1 MGSSELV
8 KPFPHSCQ
16 TQSCSHSPART
27 RSWLLRLHPGWTFAP
42 HQGQV
47 ELAWNLARITP
58 TLSRR
63 SPVSTAMEK
72 KSLNIRWKFP
82 RWKLQGMLVNWQV
95 RLFNWQ
101 VRLFNWQVCWSTGKY
116 VGQLAGTFNWHVCW
130 STGRYVG
137 QLACM
142 LVNWQVC
149 WSTGRYVQLAGTF
162 NWQVCWSTGRYVCS
176 TGRYVGQLA
185 STQRTPLPLGPHLSF
200 TMSALK
206 KGYSNRVLLKKCE
219 VKLADRCPS
228 TGIWQDEYRNAL
240 AKSPRWTITS
250 LWLVTFLLHKR
261 SCR

>member
-95 RLFNWQ
+95 
-101 VRLFNWQVCWSTGKY
+101 
-116 VGQLAGTFNWHVCW
+116 
-130 STGRYVG
+130 
-137 QLACM
+137 
-142 LVNWQVC
+142 
-149 WSTGRYVQLAGTF
+149 
-162 NWQVCWSTGRYVCS
+162 CWSTGRYVCS

-219 VKLADRCPS
+219 VKLADRCPL

>member
-82 RWKLQGMLVNWQV
+82 RWKLQG
-95 RLFNWQ
+95 
-101 VRLFNWQVCWSTGKY
+101 
-116 VGQLAGTFNWHVCW
+116 
-130 STGRYVG
+130 
-137 QLACM
+137 M

>member
-95 RLFNWQ
+95 
-101 VRLFNWQVCWSTGKY
+101 CWSTGRY
-116 VGQLAGTFNWHVCW
+116 VC

-137 QLACM
+137 QLASTLVNWQVRSTGMYVGQLAGM
-142 LVNWQVC
+142 LVNWQV
-149 WSTGRYVQLAGTF
+149 R
-162 NWQVCWSTGRYVCS
+162 STGRYVCS

>member
-101 VRLFNWQVCWSTGKY
+101 VRLFNGRY
-116 VGQLAGTFNWHVCW
+116 VGQLAGTFNWQVR

-137 QLACM
+137 QLAGTFVQLAGM
-142 LVNWQVC
+142 LVNWQVH
-149 WSTGRYVQLAGTF
+149 SG
-162 NWQVCWSTGRYVCS
+162 
-176 TGRYVGQLA
+176 
-185 STQRTPLPLGPHLSF
+185 HL
-200 TMSALK
+200 
-206 KGYSNRVLLKKCE
+206 C
-219 VKLADRCPS
+219 
-228 TGIWQDEYRNAL
+228 
-240 AKSPRWTITS
+240 
-250 LWLVTFLLHKR
+250 LWDLT
-261 SCR
+261 

>member
-101 VRLFNWQVCWSTGKY
+101 VCWSTGKY

-137 QLACM
+137 QLA
-142 LVNWQVC
+142 
-149 WSTGRYVQLAGTF
+149 GTF
-162 NWQVCWSTGRYVCS
+162 NWQVRS

-185 STQRTPLPLGPHLSF
+185 GTFVQLAGMLVNWQVHSGHL
-200 TMSALK
+200 
-206 KGYSNRVLLKKCE
+206 C
-219 VKLADRCPS
+219 
-228 TGIWQDEYRNAL
+228 
-240 AKSPRWTITS
+240 
-250 LWLVTFLLHKR
+250 LWDLT
-261 SCR
+261 

>member
-95 RLFNWQ
+95 
-101 VRLFNWQVCWSTGKY
+101 
-116 VGQLAGTFNWHVCW
+116 CW
-130 STGRYVG
+130 STGRYV
-137 QLACM
+137 C
-142 LVNWQVC
+142 
-149 WSTGRYVQLAGTF
+149 STGRYV
-162 NWQVCWSTGRYVCS
+162 CSTGRYVCS